1 MALTQWT
8 GENLVTTGEIEEID
22 EAVSRL
28 SAVTADDVQR
38 VARRLFTRDNVA
50 MSLVGPKADAGLLK
64 KVLPV

>member
-8 GENLVTTGEIEEID
+8 GENLVATGEIEEID
-22 EAVSRL
+22 EALSRL

-50 MSLVGPKADAGLLK
+50 MLLVGPKADAGLLK